1 MALDVVERAVVALL
15 EITKMGLTAEDFQEM
30 MPEVP
35 LQQIKHACNDMFQRW
50 RVQRLVVRNK
60 EGTEH
65 FVYFSVHLKTSC
77 PTTPKQFEDRDDLE
91 LLTRANKFMRI

>member
-1 MALDVVERAVVALL
+1 MALEVVERAVVALL
-15 EITKMGLTAEDFQEM
+15 EITKMGLTAEDFHEM
-30 MPEVP
+30 LPEVP
-35 LQQIKHACNDMFQRW
+35 IAKIKHACNDMFQRW
-50 RVQRLVVRNK
+50 RVQRLIVRNA
-60 EGTEH
+60 EGIEI